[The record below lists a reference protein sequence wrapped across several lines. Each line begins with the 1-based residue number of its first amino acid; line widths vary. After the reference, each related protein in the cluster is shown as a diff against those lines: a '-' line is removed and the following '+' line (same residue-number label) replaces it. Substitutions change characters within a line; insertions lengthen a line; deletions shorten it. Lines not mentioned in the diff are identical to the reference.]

1 MTNNLSKSLQAL
13 ADKVIYAESTVSEYY
28 NIGCIKVR
36 LSDHMSCNIDS
47 DLVIFA
53 ATGNDRHHVY
63 TVIPMVGTFKEIQW
77 FTNVEAVIDFI
88 IRFESIARLLI
99 KSPTSNNNR
108 AERHQANV
116 ETLTKEQEQHIAN
129 NPVIPKVDFNIW
141 KTKLIDSYNCKKQG
155 LDSLLNEIYRFDG
168 SEEIMNRILKF
179 SSLKADVRKEYF
191 ETLLYTIKH

>member
-1 MTNNLSKSLQAL
+1 MKTNLSKSLEIL
-13 ADKVIYAESTVSEYY
+13 ADKTIYSETTLSEYY

-53 ATGNDRHHVY
+53 AKGNDRHHVY
-63 TVIPMVGTFKEIQW
+63 TVIPMVGTFKEVQW

-99 KSPTSNNNR
+99 KSPTPNNNR
-108 AERHQANV
+108 AERHQANI
-116 ETLTKEQEQHIAN
+116 ETLVKEQEQSIEN
-129 NPVIPKVDFNIW
+129 NPATPKVNFNTW
-141 KTKLIDSYNCKKQG
+141 KSKLIDSYSCKKQG
-155 LDSLLNEIYRFDG
+155 LDSLLNEIYKFNG

-179 SSLKADVRKEYF
+179 SSIKADVRKEYF
-191 ETLLYTIKH
+191 ETLLNTIKH